1 MFIGF
6 ALFDALSD
14 DSTERAERPAQATR
28 SLERETRR
36 VNAAA
41 RRFRRAVDRREAQLL
56 CAKLL
61 APETRRR
68 VESTMRMPCE
78 RFYRT
83 RPRARGRLLI
93 DRTRLCGRIAM
104 VDTRTTAGKGAV
116 MGLPPDPR
124 RGWLFLRRLDIPPAP
139 SPGRPGEQ
147 PEGLSVS

>member
-1 MFIGF
+1 MIGF

-14 DSTERAERPAQATR
+14 DAAERAERPAQATR
-28 SLERETRR
+28 SVERETRR

-83 RPRARGRLLI
+83 RARARGRLLTALAPAVVRVSTI
-93 DRTRLCGRIAM
+93 ATR
-104 VDTRTTAGKGAV
+104 
-116 MGLPPDPR
+116 P
-124 RGWLFLRRLDIPPAP
+124 
-139 SPGRPGEQ
+139 
-147 PEGLSVS
+147 

>member
-6 ALFDALSD
+6 ALFDALAD

-28 SLERETRR
+28 SVKRETQR

-56 CAKLL
+56 CTKLL

-68 VESTMRMPCE
+68 VESTMHMPCE

-83 RPRARGRLLI
+83 RARARGRLLI
-93 DRTRLCGRIAM
+93 DRTRLYGRVAM
-104 VDTRTTAGKGAV
+104 VDTRTTAGVSAV
-116 MGLPPDPR
+116 MVFLRDPR

-139 SPGRPGEQ
+139 SPGRRGEQ
-147 PEGLSVS
+147 PQGLSVS